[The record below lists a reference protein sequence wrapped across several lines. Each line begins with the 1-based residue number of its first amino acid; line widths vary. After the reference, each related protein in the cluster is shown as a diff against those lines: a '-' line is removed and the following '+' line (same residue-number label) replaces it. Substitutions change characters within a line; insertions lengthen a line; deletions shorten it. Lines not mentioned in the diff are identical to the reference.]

1 MAWVRPLA
9 ILAVL
14 SLAGAASAQF
24 AKAPPIKQRPPRPVV
39 IQPAQDLPVQ
49 IAQPPQ
55 KVPVD
60 PKAPAVTAGPDSTKD
75 DEKALREVGLAA
87 DGATM
92 LEYFRKRTFL
102 DADAKKIA
110 QLVRELGDEEFDVRE
125 KAYTTLAAMGAGA
138 TAGLKAAETD
148 RDTEVRRR
156 VADLKQRIEAKA
168 EPAVQAAAARVI
180 ARTKPKGAAEV
191 LLAYLPFATEPQV
204 IDEISKTLG
213 AVAIHGGAADPMLV
227 KALTAKAAIQRAVAG
242 EALARAAVKDQLPE
256 VRKLLKDTDAV
267 VRLRVCMALV
277 PLKEKEILP
286 IMVELLAELSPEQ
299 LWQVEEV
306 LVRLAGDKTPAV
318 SLGTSAESRK
328 VARDAW
334 KSWLDKNA
342 ASIDL
347 AKLQQPEA
355 LLGYTLLVQQS
366 FNRIG
371 VGGRR
376 AGGEVIELDANKKPR
391 WRFDIP
397 TYPVAAQVVGRDRVL
412 IAEYQAGRVTE
423 RDLKG
428 NVVWE
433 KAAGGN
439 PIGVQRLANG
449 HTFIVMQNR
458 LVELDRGGK
467 EHFNLQRPQHDIMRA
482 IKLRNGEVVF
492 VTNNGVLT
500 RMEGKTQR
508 VLKTFNVGQPQI
520 LFGGIDVMPN
530 GHILVPIFQANRVV
544 EYDAEGKQ
552 VKTFNVQW
560 PNSAQR
566 LPNGNTLIAS
576 QNSRRVVE
584 FDRTGREVW
593 SHQCDGAV
601 FNARRR

>member
-1 MAWVRPLA
+1 MAWARPLA
-9 ILAVL
+9 LIAVL
-14 SLAGAASAQF
+14 CSAGAATAQPV
-24 AKAPPIKQRPPRPVV
+24 KAPPPRPRQPRPVIV
-39 IQPAQDLPVQ
+39 QPAVDLPVQ
-49 IAQPPQ
+49 VAQPPQ
-55 KVPVD
+55 KAPEPV
-60 PKAPAVTAGPDSTKD
+60 KESAESNAVKD
-75 DEKALREVGLAA
+75 DEKALREVGLKA

-92 LEYFRKRTFL
+92 LEYFRKRTFP

-110 QLVRELGDEEFDVRE
+110 QLVRDLGDEEFDIRE
-125 KAYTTLAAMGAGA
+125 KAYATLAAMGAGA
-138 TAGLKAAETD
+138 TAGLKTAESD

-180 ARTKPKGAAEV
+180 ARTKPKGAAQV
-191 LLAYLPFATEPQV
+191 LLAYLPFATEPAV
-204 IDEISKTLG
+204 IDEISKTLST
-213 AVAIHGGAADPMLV
+213 VAIHGGTADPVLV
-227 KALTAKAAIQRAVAG
+227 QALTAKAPIQRAVAG
-242 EALARAAVKDQLPE
+242 EALARAAVKDQLPT
-256 VRKLLKDTDAV
+256 VRKLLKDADPV
-267 VRLRVCMALV
+267 VRLRVSLALV
-277 PLKEKEILP
+277 PLKEKEVLP
-286 IMVELLAELSPEQ
+286 VMVDLLADLPPEQ

-318 SLGTSAESRK
+318 SLGTSPASRK
-328 VARDAW
+328 IARDAW
-334 KSWLDKNA
+334 KGWLDKNA

-355 LLGYTLLVQQS
+355 LLGYTLLVQQTI
-366 FNRIG
+366 NRIG

-376 AGGEVIELDANKKPR
+376 LGGEVIELDANKKPR
-391 WRFDIP
+391 WRFGVP
-397 TYPVAAQVVGRDRVL
+397 TYPVAAQYVGRDRVL

-439 PIGVQRLANG
+439 PIGVQRLTNG
-449 HTFIVMQNR
+449 NTFIVMQNR
-458 LVELDRGGK
+458 LVELDRDGK
-467 EHFNLQRPQHDIMRA
+467 QHFNLQRPQHDIMRA
-482 IKLRNGEVVF
+482 VKLRNGEVVF
-492 VTNNGVLT
+492 ITNTGVLS
-500 RMEGKTQR
+500 RIEGKTQR

-520 LFGGIDVMPN
+520 LFGGIDVLPN
-530 GHILVPIFQANRVV
+530 GHILVPHFQGNRVV
-544 EYDAEGKQ
+544 EYDGEGKQ

-566 LPNGNTLIAS
+566 LPNGNTLVAS

-584 FDRTGREVW
+584 FDRTGREIW
-593 SHQCDGAV
+593 SHQCDGSV